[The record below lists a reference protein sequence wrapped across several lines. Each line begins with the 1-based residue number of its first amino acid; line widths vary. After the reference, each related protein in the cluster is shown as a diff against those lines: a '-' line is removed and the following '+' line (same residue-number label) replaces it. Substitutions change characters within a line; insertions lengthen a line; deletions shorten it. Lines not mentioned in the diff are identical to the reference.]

1 MRWLNARATN
11 SLSEVMR
18 MLAPGSVIGI
28 LGGGQLARMMALAAA
43 PLGFKIHIYAP
54 EADCPAADCAQS
66 WTRADYDDLDALDA
80 FAKSVSAVTY
90 EFENVPVDAAQRLG
104 QRVSV
109 FPDPRALG
117 VSQDRVIEKE
127 FLNGIGIKTAP
138 FVPINA
144 GADLSAGLRQLGTPA
159 ILKTRRL
166 GYDGKGQAMV
176 RSVVDAVQAFDAIG
190 AVPCIL
196 EGFIGF
202 DREISTI
209 AARDQNGVCRF
220 YDPSWNEHKHHIL
233 HTSTVP
239 CGLDKSL
246 IDQAGKIGIQILDA
260 LNYVG
265 VLGVEF
271 FVTPNGLLVNEI
283 APRVHNSG
291 HWTMDACA
299 VSQFEQH
306 IRCVAG
312 WPLGPVTRDFDAVM
326 ENLIGDDVNAWAS
339 LAADPA
345 ARLHLY
351 GKAEIKPGRKMG
363 HVNRLYARRDP
374 P

>member
-1 MRWLNARATN
+1 
-11 SLSEVMR
+11 

-54 EADCPAADCAQS
+54 EADCPAADCAHS

-90 EFENVPVDAAQRLG
+90 EFENVPVDASLRLG

-109 FPDPRALG
+109 FPDPHALG

-138 FVPINA
+138 FMPVHA
-144 GADLSAGLRQLGTPA
+144 AADLSAGLRQLGTPA

-196 EGFIGF
+196 EGFVGF
-202 DREISTI
+202 DREISII
-209 AARDQNGVCRF
+209 AARDQSGACGF
-220 YDPSWNEHKHHIL
+220 YDPSWNEHKYHIL
-233 HTSTVP
+233 HSSTVP
-239 CGLDKSL
+239 CGLNTPL
-246 IDQAGKIGIQILDA
+246 IDRAGQIGVQILNA
-260 LNYVG
+260 LSYVG

-271 FVTPNGLLVNEI
+271 FVTPDGLLVNEI

-312 WPLGPVTRDFDAVM
+312 WPLGPMTRHFNAVM
-326 ENLIGDDVNAWAS
+326 ENLIGDDVGAWAK

-363 HVNRLYARRDP
+363 HVNRLYARQDP

>member
-1 MRWLNARATN
+1 
-11 SLSEVMR
+11 

-54 EADCPAADCAQS
+54 ESDCPAADCAQS
-66 WTRADYDDLDALDA
+66 WTRADYDDAQALDA
-80 FAKSVSAVTY
+80 FAKCVSVVTY
-90 EFENVPVDAAQRLG
+90 EFENVPVTAAQRLG

-109 FPDPRALG
+109 YPDPQALG

-138 FVPINA
+138 FAAISASGDLN
-144 GADLSAGLRQLGTPA
+144 GALRQLGSPA

-166 GYDGKGQAMV
+166 GYDGKGQSMV
-176 RSVVDAVQAFDAIG
+176 SSVVDAVQAFDAMG
-190 AVPCIL
+190 AVPAIL
-196 EGFIGF
+196 EGFVNF
-202 DREISTI
+202 EREISII
-209 AARDQNGVCRF
+209 AARDQNGICGF
-220 YDPSWNEHKHHIL
+220 YDPAWNEHRHHIL
-233 HTSTVP
+233 HRSAVP
-239 CGLDKSL
+239 CGVDQSL
-246 IDQAGKIGIQILDA
+246 IDQAGEIGIQILNA

-271 FVTPNGLLVNEI
+271 FVTPSGLLVNEI

-312 WPLGPVTRDFDAVM
+312 WPLGPMTRHFDAVM
-326 ENLIGDDVNAWAS
+326 ENLIGEEVNAWSS

-363 HVNRLYARRDP
+363 HINRLYARKDP